1 MALLRYCAGRL
12 AASLLTVLAGASL
25 IFLMVHLIPGD
36 PVAVLLQDQFTLET
50 AAAMRMR
57 LGLDRPLADQYLTFM
72 RNVATGRLGLSF
84 RSDRPVA
91 SIIAEQFPA
100 TAQLALAAT
109 AVAVAVGVP
118 LGMVAAVHRGGALD
132 YLTMGG
138 ALLAICVPSF
148 VLGLGLLLVFSY
160 ELGWVPMI
168 GAGAAAGAAETAR
181 GLVLPALVLGLR
193 TAALLSRVSRSS
205 LLNVLALEFIRTAR
219 AKGAPRRSVLY
230 RHALR
235 NSVLPVITIL
245 GVTIGHLLAG
255 TAIVEVVFSRPGIGK
270 LLVDAVL
277 SRDLPQVQGTLIVF
291 LVIVIV
297 VNAIVDVVYSLVDP
311 RIAYA

>member
-1 MALLRYCAGRL
+1 M
-12 AASLLTVLAGASL
+12 LAGASV
-25 IFLMVHLIPGD
+25 IFLLVHLIPGD
-36 PVAVLLQDQFTLET
+36 PVAALLQDQFTPET
-50 AAAMRMR
+50 AAAMRVR
-57 LGLDRPLADQYLTFM
+57 LGLDRPLADQYAMFM
-72 RNVATGRLGLSF
+72 SNLATGRFGASF
-84 RSDRPVA
+84 RSGRPVA
-91 SIIAEQFPA
+91 RIIAEQFPA
-100 TAQLALAAT
+100 TAQLALAST
-109 AVAVAVGVP
+109 AVAVGVGVP
-118 LGMVAAVHRGGALD
+118 LGVLAAVHRGRALD
-132 YLTMGG
+132 YLTRGG

-148 VLGLGLLLVFSY
+148 VVGLGLLFVFAY
-160 ELGWVPMI
+160 ELGWVPVI
-168 GAGAAAGAAETAR
+168 GAGAAGAVETAR
-181 GLVLPALVLGLR
+181 GLILPALVLGLR

-205 LLNVLALEFIRTAR
+205 LLNVLGLDFIRTAR
-219 AKGAPRRSVLY
+219 AKGAAGRSVLY

-277 SRDLPQVQGTLIVF
+277 ARDLPQVQGTLIVF

-297 VNAIVDVVYSLVDP
+297 VNAAVDVVYSLVDP